1 MYAGRAEGDPVN
13 TEEIKWI
20 SYYGKDISAISCS
33 FHEKLNKFGFCLV
46 LDEYGAD
53 KSTKAQ
59 ISILNTVLEKQTPN
73 ILLICPRHLMHSWYR
88 SVVTSNGVDFKMI
101 SGSSKAITYF
111 NENMPNT
118 YIIAEEALAS
128 DNSLMQRFADAGLTW
143 DLVIIDAGLSTSGI
157 KCDLYTE
164 HLRAKTEKLVILSP
178 IPCGYMQ
185 SYDEIRGLV
194 KSLLADESKAA
205 AVDSISFDK
214 KTICFDPDT
223 PVMRYFDKSVY
234 NGEVSRNVTMLEYEF
249 SQDFISNSRRLIDI
263 KTGLPLYAQ
272 GGNIFEEYGLEAKKT
287 YTKPSYNVAD
297 VQELRD
303 VDKKLDCFL
312 TKLDDVLKG
321 SENRAVV
328 YCVTGST
335 ILYLKKVISAL
346 YPNINGLL
354 KIDRGDIF
362 NTRYDN
368 FTNETRDNARIILTV
383 DKIGSINPQVK
394 NFTHIF
400 NYELPD
406 SPVIFEQRA
415 ARHGGKNEQSRE
427 FIIFSDKN
435 NLLDSRMLSKVLFG
449 KIYKSIVAGLPGRNV
464 LFDIPNAA
472 QLITNG
478 IRDLQYV
485 CSYTGEVSNCHDVIT
500 QFKADYN
507 ISPSIDIST
516 AVKTHEYTKLK
527 LDKIYRAFGIENRI
541 KENTTTDEKVLKPMI
556 KEALERFSGSLLYLD
571 EQQHIVAL
579 GGAELEESLY
589 SEQFRAY
596 KERCTTD
603 DISSGIRAAQKMFEN
618 FITDNK
624 NAELRLCVNELP
636 DTVKMPVLLNSW
648 RFLTDNFMI
657 QETFRQFMKK
667 YNEGVM

>member
-59 ISILNTVLEKQTPN
+59 ISILDTVLEKQTPN

-88 SVVTSNGVDFKMI
+88 LVVTSNGVDFKMI

-368 FTNETRDNARIILTV
+368 FTNETRDNARIVLTV

-500 QFKADYN
+500 QFRADYN
-507 ISPSIDIST
+507 ISPLIDIST

-636 DTVKMPVLLNSW
+636 DTLKMPVLLNSW

>member
-59 ISILNTVLEKQTPN
+59 ISILDTVLEKQTPN

-368 FTNETRDNARIILTV
+368 FTNETRDNARIVLTV

-500 QFKADYN
+500 QFRADYN

-571 EQQHIVAL
+571 EQQHIIAL

>member
-59 ISILNTVLEKQTPN
+59 ISILDTVLEKQTPN

-368 FTNETRDNARIILTV
+368 FTNETRDNARIVLTV

-485 CSYTGEVSNCHDVIT
+485 CSYTGEVSNCHDVTT
-500 QFKADYN
+500 QFRADYN

>member
-59 ISILNTVLEKQTPN
+59 ISILDTVLEKQTPN

-368 FTNETRDNARIILTV
+368 FTNETRDNARIVLTV

-500 QFKADYN
+500 QFRADYN
-507 ISPSIDIST
+507 ISPLIDIST

>member
-1 MYAGRAEGDPVN
+1 VYAGRAEGDPVN

-59 ISILNTVLEKQTPN
+59 ISILDTVLEKQTPN

-368 FTNETRDNARIILTV
+368 FTNETRDNARIVLTV

-500 QFKADYN
+500 QFRADYN

>member
-223 PVMRYFDKSVY
+223 PVMLYFDKSLY

>member
-59 ISILNTVLEKQTPN
+59 ISILDTVLEKQTPN

-368 FTNETRDNARIILTV
+368 FTNETRDNARIVLTV

-500 QFKADYN
+500 QFRADYN

-571 EQQHIVAL
+571 DQQHIVAL

>member
-1 MYAGRAEGDPVN
+1 
-13 TEEIKWI
+13 
-20 SYYGKDISAISCS
+20 
-33 FHEKLNKFGFCLV
+33 
-46 LDEYGAD
+46 
-53 KSTKAQ
+53 
-59 ISILNTVLEKQTPN
+59 
-73 ILLICPRHLMHSWYR
+73 MHSWYR

-128 DNSLMQRFADAGLTW
+128 DNSLMQRFADAVLTW

-312 TKLDDVLKG
+312 TKLDDVLKD

-368 FTNETRDNARIILTV
+368 FTNETRDNARIVLTV

>member
-59 ISILNTVLEKQTPN
+59 ISILDTVLEKQTPN

-312 TKLDDVLKG
+312 TKLDDVLKS

-368 FTNETRDNARIILTV
+368 FTNETRDNARIVLTV

>member
-46 LDEYGAD
+46 LDEYGAN

-59 ISILNTVLEKQTPN
+59 ISILDTVLEKQTPN

-312 TKLDDVLKG
+312 TKLDDVLKD

-368 FTNETRDNARIILTV
+368 FTNETRDNARIVLTV

-500 QFKADYN
+500 QFRADYN

>member
-287 YTKPSYNVAD
+287 YT
-297 VQELRD
+297 
-303 VDKKLDCFL
+303 
-312 TKLDDVLKG
+312 T
-321 SENRAVV
+321 
-328 YCVTGST
+328 
-335 ILYLKKVISAL
+335 
-346 YPNINGLL
+346 
-354 KIDRGDIF
+354 
-362 NTRYDN
+362 
-368 FTNETRDNARIILTV
+368 
-383 DKIGSINPQVK
+383 
-394 NFTHIF
+394 
-400 NYELPD
+400 
-406 SPVIFEQRA
+406 
-415 ARHGGKNEQSRE
+415 
-427 FIIFSDKN
+427 
-435 NLLDSRMLSKVLFG
+435 
-449 KIYKSIVAGLPGRNV
+449 
-464 LFDIPNAA
+464 
-472 QLITNG
+472 
-478 IRDLQYV
+478 
-485 CSYTGEVSNCHDVIT
+485 
-500 QFKADYN
+500 
-507 ISPSIDIST
+507 
-516 AVKTHEYTKLK
+516 
-527 LDKIYRAFGIENRI
+527 
-541 KENTTTDEKVLKPMI
+541 
-556 KEALERFSGSLLYLD
+556 
-571 EQQHIVAL
+571 
-579 GGAELEESLY
+579 
-589 SEQFRAY
+589 
-596 KERCTTD
+596 
-603 DISSGIRAAQKMFEN
+603 
-618 FITDNK
+618 
-624 NAELRLCVNELP
+624 
-636 DTVKMPVLLNSW
+636 
-648 RFLTDNFMI
+648 
-657 QETFRQFMKK
+657 
-667 YNEGVM
+667 

>member
-59 ISILNTVLEKQTPN
+59 ISILDTVLEKQTPN

-234 NGEVSRNVTMLEYEF
+234 NGEVSRNVTILEYEF

-368 FTNETRDNARIILTV
+368 FTNETRDNARIVLTV

-500 QFKADYN
+500 QFRADYN

>member
-1 MYAGRAEGDPVN
+1 MN

-59 ISILNTVLEKQTPN
+59 ISILDTVLEKQTPN

-321 SENRAVV
+321 SDNRAVV

-368 FTNETRDNARIILTV
+368 FTNETRDNARIVLTV

-579 GGAELEESLY
+579 GGEELEESLY

-636 DTVKMPVLLNSW
+636 NTVKMPVLLNSW

>member
-59 ISILNTVLEKQTPN
+59 ISILDTVLEKQTPN

-368 FTNETRDNARIILTV
+368 FTNETRDNARIVLTV

-394 NFTHIF
+394 SFTHIF

-500 QFKADYN
+500 QFRADYN

>member
-59 ISILNTVLEKQTPN
+59 ISILDTVLEKQTPN

-368 FTNETRDNARIILTV
+368 FTNETRDNARIVLTV

-485 CSYTGEVSNCHDVIT
+485 CSYTGEVSNCHDVIN

>member
-1 MYAGRAEGDPVN
+1 MN

>member
-368 FTNETRDNARIILTV
+368 FTNETRDNARIVLTV

-571 EQQHIVAL
+571 DQQHIVAL

>member
-59 ISILNTVLEKQTPN
+59 ISILDTVLEKQTPN

-194 KSLLADESKAA
+194 KSLLADEIKAA

-368 FTNETRDNARIILTV
+368 FTNETRDNARIVLTV

-500 QFKADYN
+500 QFRADYN

-541 KENTTTDEKVLKPMI
+541 KKNTTTDEKVLKPMI

-571 EQQHIVAL
+571 DQQHIVAL
-579 GGAELEESLY
+579 GGEELEESLY

>member
-59 ISILNTVLEKQTPN
+59 ISILDTVLEKQTPN

-368 FTNETRDNARIILTV
+368 FTNETRDNARIVLTV

-571 EQQHIVAL
+571 DQQHIVAL

>member
-59 ISILNTVLEKQTPN
+59 ISILDTVLEKQTPN

-128 DNSLMQRFADAGLTW
+128 DNSLMQRFADAVLTW

-368 FTNETRDNARIILTV
+368 FTNETRDNARIVLTV

-648 RFLTDNFMI
+648 RFLTDNFM
-657 QETFRQFMKK
+657 KK

>member
-59 ISILNTVLEKQTPN
+59 ISILDTVLEKQTPN

-312 TKLDDVLKG
+312 TKLDDVLKD

-368 FTNETRDNARIILTV
+368 FTNETRDNARIVLTV

-500 QFKADYN
+500 QFRADYN

-571 EQQHIVAL
+571 DQQHIVAL

>member
-59 ISILNTVLEKQTPN
+59 ISILDTVLEKQTPN

-128 DNSLMQRFADAGLTW
+128 DNSLMQRFADAVLTW

-368 FTNETRDNARIILTV
+368 FTNETRDNARIVLTV

>member
-59 ISILNTVLEKQTPN
+59 ISILDTVLEKQTPN

-368 FTNETRDNARIILTV
+368 FTNETRDNARIVLTV

-400 NYELPD
+400 NYDLPD

-500 QFKADYN
+500 QFRADYN
-507 ISPSIDIST
+507 ISPLIDIST

-636 DTVKMPVLLNSW
+636 DTLKMPVLLNSW

>member
-1 MYAGRAEGDPVN
+1 MN

-59 ISILNTVLEKQTPN
+59 ISILDTVLEKQTPN

-368 FTNETRDNARIILTV
+368 FTNETRDNARIVLTV

-500 QFKADYN
+500 QFRADYN

>member
-59 ISILNTVLEKQTPN
+59 ISILDTVLEKQTPN

-500 QFKADYN
+500 QFRADYN

>member
-59 ISILNTVLEKQTPN
+59 ISILDTVLEKQTPN

-368 FTNETRDNARIILTV
+368 FTNETRDNARIVLTV

-500 QFKADYN
+500 QFRADYN

-579 GGAELEESLY
+579 GGAKLEESLY

>member
-571 EQQHIVAL
+571 EQQHIVVL

>member
-368 FTNETRDNARIILTV
+368 FTNETRDNARIVLTV